1 MNLICFFSFQYVGE
15 SERAIRQIFQRARN
29 SAPCVIFFD
38 EIDSICPKRSGN
50 DSGSGSNRVVNQLL
64 TEMDGVE
71 GRKGVYVMGATNR
84 VDMLDAA
91 VLRPGRL
98 TNHFF
103 VDLPT
108 AQGRVDIR
116 HFSYFFK
123 KAGLSVCAMIVV
135 LFIIAEGFNTGA
147 SILLG
152 LWADKIN
159 ELEGRAEKEDH
170 MFYIYWFSG
179 IIAAIF
185 VFGALRMFAIFY
197 NCALASKKIHDAT
210 LTSLFHSPMSFFD
223 TNPTGRILNR
233 FSSDMDMIDLT
244 MPFRIGDLL
253 ECLATT
259 IAILGLVAW
268 NAPAIL
274 ILLAPL
280 AVLCVFI
287 QIFFG
292 RTKRQ
297 LKRLDAVNRSPIYA
311 HFSETIQGTSVI
323 RAYKSEE
330 RYKGRDSKCD

>member
-1 MNLICFFSFQYVGE
+1 MSFLESMDRIILLDKGEIVADGRFKDLNRTNDVFKDFISSAAKIEQQETDLADESAKEMTDAEDEDLIQALNRHRAMSIVSSSIRGE
-15 SERAIRQIFQRARN
+15 EHHEDNKI
-29 SAPCVIFFD
+29 
-38 EIDSICPKRSGN
+38 
-50 DSGSGSNRVVNQLL
+50 VV
-64 TEMDGVE
+64 EE
-71 GRKGVYVMGATNR
+71 KS
-84 VDMLDAA
+84 
-91 VLRPGRL
+91 
-98 TNHFF
+98 
-103 VDLPT
+103 